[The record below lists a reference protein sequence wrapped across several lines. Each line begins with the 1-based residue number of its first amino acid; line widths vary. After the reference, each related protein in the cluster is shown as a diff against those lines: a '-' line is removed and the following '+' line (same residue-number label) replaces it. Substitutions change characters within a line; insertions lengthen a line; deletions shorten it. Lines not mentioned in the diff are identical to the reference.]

1 MTSLLCTF
9 YDRHAAARVYNTYI
23 TGTCAGWTRLRQ
35 AHGISR
41 LQYARGRLNR
51 EHDTLCIYIYTYTF
65 VYDKGAYLYII
76 IYEYVLACVCLLN
89 QRMIYE

>member
-1 MTSLLCTF
+1 VHILRPARRSV
-9 YDRHAAARVYNTYI
+9 ARVYNTYI

-51 EHDTLCIYIYTYTF
+51 EHDTLYNICIFVLLFMTYLPIY
-65 VYDKGAYLYII
+65 YII
-76 IYEYVLACVCLLN
+76 LYVLARACLQLHR
-89 QRMIYE
+89 RMIYE